1 MFAMDSISYGIIAC
15 IGCLI
20 GLSSGMFGI
29 GGALIATPLL
39 HLYAGLPEF
48 LALGTP
54 LPAAFPS
61 SVTGSLVYI
70 RHNLLYFPVI
80 FPVLLGALPANIC
93 GTLLTQYVSE
103 FTIMILTGG
112 FLLLVGTTFFIRGW
126 LLREQIEYEPHPHF
140 WAGLITG
147 VGAGLL
153 SGFLAIGGGIVLV
166 PAFVKI
172 HKLPLKKALA
182 TSLACVCVLTV
193 PGTITHYM
201 LGHID
206 PLIALILSMNVVPF
220 SYLGSKITVKVKSRT
235 IERIYGTAMVLFA
248 LYFMTTLFR

>member
-1 MFAMDSISYGIIAC
+1 MDVISYGIIAC

-39 HLYAGLPEF
+39 HLYAGLTEF

-61 SVTGSLVYI
+61 SLTGSFVYH

-80 FPVLLGALPANIC
+80 LPVLLGALPANIC
-93 GTLLTQYVSE
+93 GTLLTQYVTE
-103 FTIMILTGG
+103 FTIMILTGS

-126 LLREQIEYEPHPHF
+126 LLHEQKEYNPQPNF
-140 WAGLITG
+140 LFGIITG
-147 VGAGLL
+147 IGAGLL

-182 TSLACVCVLTV
+182 TSLVCVCVLTV
-193 PGTITHYM
+193 PGTITHYI

-206 PLIALILSMNVVPF
+206 PMIALVLSMTVVPF
-220 SYLGSKITVKVKSRT
+220 SYIGSKITVKVKSRT
-235 IERIYGTAMVLFA
+235 IERIYGTAMIMFA
-248 LYFMTTLFR
+248 LYFISTLW

>member
-1 MFAMDSISYGIIAC
+1 MDFTFYSIIAC

-20 GLSSGMFGI
+20 GISSGMFGI

-61 SVTGSLVYI
+61 SLTGSFVYH
-70 RHNLLYFPVI
+70 RHNLVYYPVI
-80 FPVLLGALPANIC
+80 IPVLLGALPANIG
-93 GTLLTQYVSE
+93 GTLVTQYVSE
-103 FTIMILTGG
+103 FTIMLLTGT
-112 FLLLVGTTFFIRGW
+112 FLLLVGTTFFVRGW
-126 LLREQIEYEPHPHF
+126 LLREETASEPQPHVF
-140 WAGLITG
+140 AGIITG
-147 VGAGLL
+147 LFAGFM

-182 TSLACVCVLTV
+182 TSLLCVCVLTI
-193 PGTITHYM
+193 PGTITHYS

-206 PLIALILSMNVVPF
+206 PFIALILSMTVVPF
-220 SYLGSKITVKVKSRT
+220 SFLGSKLTVKIKSRT
-235 IERIYGTAMVLFA
+235 IERIYGTAMMIFA
-248 LYFMTTLFR
+248 LYFVSTLL